1 MKKIVFLIFFV
12 FLFASDKNNFLK
24 VLNETND
31 IAYENR
37 INIDKI
43 PANMDILKRDFIIHS
58 GAKTLL
64 DLLKYIPGIEISR
77 TPSGK
82 TQLIIRGNKSD
93 FIDKIKLMINGID
106 VTNDLYNNE
115 FYYYN
120 LPASLIKRIEIVKT
134 PDSILYGDNAFLG
147 VINVVTLNEL
157 DDNMFNFYIS
167 NKNQQAVSFFNKIND
182 NLFSDFHFSYSNP
195 VLYSPKVYLVNM
207 NTFTGKLLSLIH
219 I

>member
-77 TPSGK
+77 TSSGK

-106 VTNDLYNNE
+106 VTNDLC
-115 FYYYN
+115 
-120 LPASLIKRIEIVKT
+120 
-134 PDSILYGDNAFLG
+134 
-147 VINVVTLNEL
+147 VI
-157 DDNMFNFYIS
+157 MNFTTI
-167 NKNQQAVSFFNKIND
+167 
-182 NLFSDFHFSYSNP
+182 
-195 VLYSPKVYLVNM
+195 
-207 NTFTGKLLSLIH
+207 TCLLL
-219 I
+219 